1 MTDPYGV
8 LGVSR
13 TASEEEIKKAYR
25 NLSRKYHPDANV
37 NNPNKEQAE
46 EKFKQ
51 IQQAYQQIMREREHG
66 SSYGY
71 DSAEDGYGNPFGGF
85 GSYGGF
91 GGFYGYT
98 GRDRQ
103 NEDTDEDA
111 LHMKAAY
118 NYIQGGHYKEALN
131 VLNTIAQRN
140 AKWYYYSAIA
150 NAGAGNNVQALSYA
164 QKAVELEPGNMEY
177 QRVLQQ
183 LQYGGNW
190 YRGMQGTYMGM
201 DRMGDN
207 LCGKLCISYMLC
219 SCCCSGSGFCCG
231 SPYGGGAYF

>member
-51 IQQAYQQIMREREHG
+51 IQQAYQQIMRERERG

-71 DSAEDGYGNPFGGF
+71 DNADRDYGNPFGGF
-85 GSYGGF
+85 GGF

-103 NEDTDEDA
+103 NEDTDEDK

-118 NYIQGGHYKEALN
+118 NYIQGGHYREALN
-131 VLNTIAQRN
+131 VLDTIAQKN

-150 NAGAGNNVQALSYA
+150 NAGAGNNVQALSHA
-164 QKAVELEPGNMEY
+164 QKAVELEPNNMEY

-190 YRGMQGTYMGM
+190 YRGMQSTYMGM

-207 LCGKLCISYMLC
+207 ICGKLCISYMLC